1 MPRIHEFRRI
11 RKRCLMKTK
20 KLFLLLIIFSV
31 ISCINKSDI
40 ELANNWQCQVVPPEH
55 EITTDPETG
64 AKVVFITSDTS
75 KDVNL
80 YFDLNCWFNDLSMM
94 VFYSDRM
101 GRNEL
106 FGYLTK
112 TGEIV
117 RIQSAEHSTAGSAT
131 VDYQT
136 NDIYVVR
143 DNIIYQW
150 NVSVEIFDNANTS
163 SIVNVKERKIA
174 SAPEETSFFMGLTES
189 ADGRYLSSGLNY
201 HGKEEQDIV
210 AVDIQTG
217 EIKTLLSG
225 WKKISHVQFS
235 KYNPNLL
242 RFSHS
247 PHRMWYID
255 TREPGVANKLHKQEP
270 DELVTHEDWWVNDQM
285 TFCGGYQKEH
295 SHVKLIDLKTQ
306 TTRIIGAGTWWKEG
320 TPFELSK
327 YNWWHASGSRN
338 GNWVATDNW
347 HGHVAIIDIRTSHL
361 RLLTTWHRPYGF
373 VGIAHPHVGWAP
385 DSKSVEFTSHKRGNP
400 DVCIAYLPE
409 EWDDPFVME

>member
-1 MPRIHEFRRI
+1 MFCGKNP
-11 RKRCLMKTK
+11 
-20 KLFLLLIIFSV
+20 
-31 ISCINKSDI
+31 
-40 ELANNWQCQVVPPEH
+40 ELQWTDKWYCKVFPPEH

-94 VFYSDRM
+94 VFYSTRF
-101 GRNEL
+101 NNHEL
-106 FGYLTK
+106 FGYLTES
-112 TGEIV
+112 GEIV
-117 RIQSAEHSTAGSAT
+117 RLQNPELAKAGSAT
-131 VDYQT
+131 ADYQT

-143 DNIIYQW
+143 DNTIYQW
-150 NVSVEIFDNANTS
+150 NVEIEMSKDPNVS
-163 SIVNVKERKIA
+163 SKVKVRERKIA
-174 SAPEETSFFMGLTES
+174 SAPNSASFFMGLTES
-189 ADGRYLSSGLNY
+189 ADGKYLSTGIKY
-201 HGKEEQDIV
+201 EGKEEQEIV

-217 EIKTLLSG
+217 ETKTLLSG

-255 TREPGVANKLHKQEP
+255 TRKPGIANKLHKQEP
-270 DELVTHEDWWVNDQM
+270 GELVTHEDWWVNDQM

-327 YNWWHASGSRN
+327 YNWWHASGSRD
-338 GNWVATDNW
+338 GCWVATDNW

-373 VGIAHPHVGWAP
+373 VGTEHPHVGWAP

-400 DVCIAYLPE
+400 DVCIAYLPK
-409 EWDDPFVME
+409 EWADPFVKE

>member
-1 MPRIHEFRRI
+1 MKK
-11 RKRCLMKTK
+11 RKITILSFCLLTMFCGKNSEQQWT
-20 KLFLLLIIFSV
+20 
-31 ISCINKSDI
+31 
-40 ELANNWQCQVVPPEH
+40 NNWQCEIFPAEH

-106 FGYLTK
+106 FGYLTR

-117 RIQSAEHSTAGSAT
+117 RLQSADDPTAGHAT

-143 DNIIYQW
+143 ENIIYQW
-150 NVSVEIFDNANTS
+150 HVDIEIFDDPNS
-163 SIVNVKERKIA
+163 PSIVKVKERKIA
-174 SAPEETSFFMGLTES
+174 SVPEGTSFFMELTES
-189 ADGRYLSSGLNY
+189 ADGKYLSGELNY
-201 HGKEEQDIV
+201 QEKEEQEIV
-210 AVDIQTG
+210 AVDIKTG
-217 EIKTLLSG
+217 EFKKLLSG
-225 WKKISHVQFS
+225 WKNISHVQFN
-235 KYNPNLL
+235 KYNKNLL

-255 TREPGVANKLHKQEP
+255 IRKPGIANKLHKQEP
-270 DELVTHEDWWVNDQM
+270 GELVTHEDWWVNDQM
-285 TFCGGYQKEH
+285 TFVGGYRKDNY
-295 SHVKLIDLKTQ
+295 HVKVIDLKTQ

-327 YNWWHASGSRN
+327 YNWWHASGSRD
-338 GNWVATDNW
+338 GRWVATDNW
-347 HGHVAIIDIRTSHL
+347 HGHIAIMDARTSHI
-361 RLLTTWHRPYGF
+361 RLLTTWHRPYGN
-373 VGIAHPHVGWAP
+373 VGIEQPHVGWAP

-409 EWDDPFVME
+409 EWDDPFVKD

>member
-1 MPRIHEFRRI
+1 
-11 RKRCLMKTK
+11 MKTI
-20 KLFLLLIIFSV
+20 KLFLLSIIIIV
-31 ISCINKSDI
+31 ISCKNKSEI
-40 ELANNWQCQVVPPEH
+40 EWTNNWQCKVFPPEH

-64 AKVVFITSDTS
+64 AKVVFVTSDTS

-94 VFYSDRM
+94 VFYSNRF
-101 GRNEL
+101 NSYEL
-106 FGYLTK
+106 FGYLTE

-117 RIQSAEHSTAGSAT
+117 RLQSPQISRAGNVT
-131 VDYQT
+131 VDYQS

-143 DNIIYQW
+143 DNAIYQW
-150 NVSVEIFDNANTS
+150 NVEIEILKDSNIS
-163 SIVNVKERKIA
+163 SKVKIRERKIA
-174 SAPEETSFFMGLTES
+174 SAPDSASFFMGLTES
-189 ADGRYLSSGLNY
+189 ADGKYLSAGLNY
-201 HGKEEQDIV
+201 QEKEEQEIV
-210 AVDIQTG
+210 AVDIKTG
-217 EIKTLLSG
+217 ELKTLLSN

-255 TREPGVANKLHKQEP
+255 TRKPGIANKLHKQEP
-270 DELVTHEDWWVNDQM
+270 GELVTHEDWWVNDQM

-306 TTRIIGAGTWWKEG
+306 TTRIIGAGSWWKEG

-327 YNWWHASGSRN
+327 YNWWHASGSRD
-338 GNWVATDNW
+338 GKWVATDNW
-347 HGHVAIIDIRTSHL
+347 HGYIAIIDARTSHL

-373 VGIAHPHVGWAP
+373 VGTEHPHVGWAP
-385 DSKSVEFTSHKRGNP
+385 DSKSVEFTSHKHGNP

-409 EWDDPFVME
+409 EWDDPFVKN

>member
-1 MPRIHEFRRI
+1 
-11 RKRCLMKTK
+11 MKDI
-20 KLFLLLIIFSV
+20 KLFLLSISYIV
-31 ISCINKSDI
+31 ISCSSKLEN
-40 ELANNWQCQVVPPEH
+40 EWTNNWQCQVFPPEH
-55 EITTDPETG
+55 ETTTDPETG
-64 AKVVFITSDTS
+64 AKVVFVTSDTS

-94 VFYSDRM
+94 VFYSNRI
-101 GRNEL
+101 NSYEL
-106 FGYLTK
+106 FGYLPE

-117 RIQSAEHSTAGSAT
+117 RLQNPEITRAGNVT

-143 DNIIYQW
+143 DNTIYKW
-150 NVSVEIFDNANTS
+150 NIEIDISKDPNIS
-163 SIVNVKERKIA
+163 SEVKIRERKIA
-174 SAPEETSFFMGLTES
+174 SAPEGASFFMGLPES
-189 ADGRYLSSGLNY
+189 ADGKYLSAGLKFD
-201 HGKEEQDIV
+201 GKEEQEIV
-210 AVDIQTG
+210 AVNIKTG
-217 EIKTLLSG
+217 ELKILLSG

-247 PHRMWYID
+247 PHRMWYINI
-255 TREPGVANKLHKQEP
+255 RKPGIANKLHKQEP
-270 DELVTHEDWWVNDQM
+270 GELVTHEDWWVDDQM

-338 GNWVATDNW
+338 GKWVATDNW
-347 HGHVAIIDIRTSHL
+347 HGHIAIIDIRTSHL
-361 RLLTTWHRPYGF
+361 RLLTTSHRPYGF
-373 VGIAHPHVGWAP
+373 VGTEHPHVGWAP

-400 DVCIAYLPE
+400 DVCIAYLPN
-409 EWDDPFVME
+409 EWNDPFVKE